1 MNKLQLAEPLG
12 GPSRGALRHEVVKR
26 LLAEI
31 FRGDLPA
38 GTRLIVQKLAVRFG
52 ISSTPVRE
60 ALVELES
67 VGMVRFVHNRGAVVK
82 PFGPAELREVFL
94 IRRILETEAAR
105 AACGRIDPE
114 ALQQLRSEMAALV
127 ALGGASQ
134 WADREMAA
142 DRRFH
147 RLIAYACGSPR
158 LAEEIDRYNTMVQT
172 VREIVGNRYSAQQR
186 ALEEHLAVIDAL
198 ATGQAER
205 AAAEMARHIDR
216 TAEHVQATLFPHE

>member
-1 MNKLQLAEPLG
+1 MNKLQFAEPLS

-31 FRGDLPA
+31 FRGGLPA

-60 ALVELES
+60 ALVELEA
-67 VGMVRFVHNRGAVVK
+67 VGMVRFVHNRGAVVRA
-82 PFGPAELREVFL
+82 FGPAELREVFL

-114 ALQQLRSEMAALV
+114 AVEQLRSEMAALV
-127 ALGGASQ
+127 ALRGAAE

-158 LAEEIDRYNTMVQT
+158 LAEEIERYNTMVQT

-186 ALEEHLAVIDAL
+186 ALEEHMAVIDAL
-198 ATGQAER
+198 VTGQADR

-216 TAEHVQATLFPHE
+216 TAEHVQATLFPRT